1 MAKKKNRPA
10 QKGKRTKTGAPQ
22 KSNAAKQV
30 SRRGLIQ
37 YGAIGAAVLVGGGY
51 FGIRAVQAALGEAD
65 LSRIGNG
72 VPTIVQVHDPSCPVC
87 NALQREAR
95 KALSSM
101 EGDKPDY
108 LVANITTVEGSNFAA
123 DHGVPHVTILTF
135 DAKGELQEVLRGSKT
150 SDELQPVFEGL
161 MAPAT
166 RS

>member
-1 MAKKKNRPA
+1 
-10 QKGKRTKTGAPQ
+10 
-22 KSNAAKQV
+22 
-30 SRRGLIQ
+30 
-37 YGAIGAAVLVGGGY
+37 
-51 FGIRAVQAALGEAD
+51 
-65 LSRIGNG
+65 
-72 VPTIVQVHDPSCPVC
+72 
-87 NALQREAR
+87 
-95 KALSSM
+95 M